1 MAAEIE
7 HKYLVIAPA
16 YQAMASERHE
26 LTQGY
31 LSREK
36 GRTVRVR
43 IWDDH
48 AYLTVKGPNNGL
60 ERAEFEYEIPVADAQ
75 QMIGLCPAP
84 VIVKTRWIVPYE
96 GNRWEIDEFH
106 GVLQGLVTAEL
117 EVPAAD
123 YEFTT
128 PPFVG
133 REVSDDRRFYNSQLT
148 TFEALK
154 SAL

>member
-7 HKYLVIAPA
+7 HKYLVLDSS
-16 YQAMASERHE
+16 YQAMASEHHT
-26 LTQGY
+26 LTQAY

-43 IWDDH
+43 IWDNS
-48 AYLTVKGPNNGL
+48 AFLTVKGPNQGL
-60 ERAEFEYEIPVADAQ
+60 QRAEFEYEIPVSDARQ
-75 QMIGLCPAP
+75 LIGLCPAP
-84 VIVKTRWIVPYE
+84 VIRKTRWIVPHE

-106 GVLQGLVTAEL
+106 ADLQGLVTAEL
-117 EVPAAD
+117 EVPSAD
-123 YEFTT
+123 YQFAL

>member
-7 HKYLVIAPA
+7 HKFLVIDQS

-31 LSREK
+31 LCRDK

-43 IWDDH
+43 ICDDH
-48 AYLTVKGPNNGL
+48 AFLTVKGPNNGL
-60 ERAEFEYEIPVADAQ
+60 ARAEFEYEVPVADARH
-75 QMIGLCPAP
+75 MIDLCPAP

-96 GNRWEIDEFH
+96 GNRWEVDAFH
-106 GVLQGLVTAEL
+106 CALQGLVTAEL
-117 EVPAAD
+117 EVPSAD
-123 YEFTT
+123 YEFSK
-128 PPFVG
+128 PAFVG

-154 SAL
+154 PAL